1 MAQPSMAKF
10 TDLAE
15 LVSKIEEPSPS
26 SNVSQSSFD
35 TDEGRKHLMMD
46 KIFS

>member
-1 MAQPSMAKF
+1 MAQPSLAKF

-35 TDEGRKHLMMD
+35 TDDGKFVL
-46 KIFS
+46 